1 MIKIF
6 DLNTMT
12 LEEILDRT
20 EEETVDV
27 TNIVADI
34 IDTVRQKGD
43 QALLEYA
50 KKFDKAD
57 LNNLVVTQEE
67 IDEALAQI
75 DPYFIETLNQARDN
89 IQLYH
94 EKQLRSGYEI
104 QKEDG
109 WYRLPYTDGAFPED
123 ALVILPNLQIE
134 HRFPL
139 DRHFA
144 PLKPGNYRI
153 LLDGVLYREDGT
165 AEKQYLLLAFTVTKD
180 GKLLP

>member
-1 MIKIF
+1 MIFKRILPLF
-6 DLNTMT
+6 CVLLLLSGCGMT
-12 LEEILDRT
+12 LSDFHEDISQSVLLSLAPGETDPSDGLTAVIHNLSDREFT
-20 EEETVDV
+20 YGR
-27 TNIVADI
+27 AF
-34 IDTVRQKGD
+34 
-43 QALLEYA
+43 LL
-50 KKFDKAD
+50 
-57 LNNLVVTQEE
+57 
-67 IDEALAQI
+67 
-75 DPYFIETLNQARDN
+75 
-89 IQLYH
+89 
-94 EKQLRSGYEI
+94 EI

-123 ALVILPNLQIE
+123 ALIVLAGLQVE
-134 HRFPL
+134 HLFQL

>member
-1 MIKIF
+1 MVFKRILPLF
-6 DLNTMT
+6 CVLLLLSGCGMT
-12 LEEILDRT
+12 PSDFHEDISQSVVLSLAPGETDPSDGLTAVIHNRT
-20 EEETVDV
+20 AAEFVYGRAFV
-27 TNIVADI
+27 
-34 IDTVRQKGD
+34 
-43 QALLEYA
+43 L
-50 KKFDKAD
+50 
-57 LNNLVVTQEE
+57 
-67 IDEALAQI
+67 
-75 DPYFIETLNQARDN
+75 
-89 IQLYH
+89 
-94 EKQLRSGYEI
+94 EI

-109 WYRLPYTDGAFPED
+109 WYQLPYTDEAFTEE

-134 HRFPL
+134 HLFQL

>member
-1 MIKIF
+1 MVFKRILPLF
-6 DLNTMT
+6 CVLLLLSGCGMT
-12 LEEILDRT
+12 PSDFHEDISQSVVLSLASGETDPSDGLTAVIHNLSDREFT
-20 EEETVDV
+20 YGR
-27 TNIVADI
+27 AF
-34 IDTVRQKGD
+34 
-43 QALLEYA
+43 LL
-50 KKFDKAD
+50 
-57 LNNLVVTQEE
+57 
-67 IDEALAQI
+67 
-75 DPYFIETLNQARDN
+75 
-89 IQLYH
+89 
-94 EKQLRSGYEI
+94 EI